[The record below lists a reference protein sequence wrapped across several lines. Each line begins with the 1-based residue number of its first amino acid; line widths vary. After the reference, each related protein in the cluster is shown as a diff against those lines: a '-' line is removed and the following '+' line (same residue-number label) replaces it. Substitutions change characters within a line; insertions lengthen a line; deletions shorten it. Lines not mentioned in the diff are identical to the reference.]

1 MSKGIPCFEAKATAS
16 ILAPLKKNYRCGNAP
31 KLATVSRQRIRI
43 LILTGLISIG
53 GTLLLQLT
61 WLQQAADLSEREFSD
76 RVVTAMT
83 EVVGNIQSMRGDSAV
98 VEPVRQA
105 SSNYFVANL
114 NDTLHP
120 FLLEALLRESFQRAA
135 LSTDFEYAIYDC
147 FSDSILYGGRVG
159 QAPTD
164 NGPSPRFDRDGHY
177 FGIRFP
183 ERRSDLIMSLDRWL
197 IASLLQLLVLCTF
210 VYTVVI
216 VLRQKRLSEVRDD
229 FINNMTHEFKTP
241 IASIESGAQLLQRE
255 DVGSDPKARGRYL
268 DLILSENRRMR
279 RQVEKV
285 MEIATLDGQAQGLQ
299 KEAFSVVS
307 WIEAGTAAFHPS
319 IELNGGQTQLQINT
333 SSWPEAWGPDPVMM
347 GDRTH
352 LDGVLSNL
360 LDNAVRY
367 AGDTP
372 PHITVT
378 LDYVTGNQPMWLVKI
393 VDCGM
398 GIPKEHQSKIFE
410 RFHRVPTGNRH
421 DVKGFGLG
429 LHYVNTIVRA
439 HGGKVSCASEVGAG
453 STFSVQL
460 PAHQA

>member
-1 MSKGIPCFEAKATAS
+1 M
-16 ILAPLKKNYRCGNAP
+16 NYGCGNAP

-43 LILTGLISIG
+43 LILTGLVSIG

-61 WLQQAADLSEREFSD
+61 WLQQAADLSDREFSD

-83 EVVGNIQSMRGDSAV
+83 EVVGRIQSMRGDSAV
-98 VEPVRQA
+98 VEPVQQA

-120 FLLEALLRESFQRAA
+120 FLLEALLRESFEGAA

-159 QAPTD
+159 QAPED
-164 NGPSPRFDRDGHY
+164 NLPSPRFDRDGHY

-183 ERRSDLIMSLDRWL
+183 ERRADLIMSLDRWL
-197 IASLLQLLVLCTF
+197 IASLLQLLVLGTF

-216 VLRQKRLSEVRDD
+216 VLKQKRLSEVRDD

-241 IASIESGAQLLQRE
+241 IASIESGVQLLQKQ
-255 DVGSDPKARGRYL
+255 DIGADPERRRRYL

-285 MEIATLDGQAQGLQ
+285 MEIATLEGQTQGLQ
-299 KEAFSVVS
+299 KEEFGAVS
-307 WIEAGTAAFHPS
+307 WVEEGIAAIQPS
-319 IELNGGQTQLQINT
+319 ITLYGGEVLLKVDLN
-333 SSWPEAWGPDPVMM
+333 SWPESLGPNPPIS

-360 LDNAVRY
+360 LDNAIRY
-367 AGDTP
+367 AGDAP
-372 PHITVT
+372 PDITVR
-378 LDYVTGNQPMWLVKI
+378 LAYVGSGQPHWQVQVEDK
-393 VDCGM
+393 GM
-398 GIPKEHQSKIFE
+398 GIPKAHQARIFE

-429 LHYVNTIVRA
+429 LHYVNTIVQA
-439 HGGKVSCASEVGAG
+439 HGGKVSCSSEPGVG

-460 PAHQA
+460 PAPVA